1 MRFFTDGSSRES
13 YDSYMIGKKIGS
25 GAYAQVAI
33 GIHKVLNA
41 KVAIKIYDKLK
52 LLEPNRRKS
61 VKREI
66 KILERLE
73 HDGITRLYEA
83 FDTHKQVYLIMEY
96 MDGGSLYS
104 YLKTFPNKQMP
115 EDEAKFLFKQ
125 IIQALAYCHSR
136 CVTHRDI
143 KLENILLD

>member
-1 MRFFTDGSSRES
+1 MEFYTESSSRES

-25 GAYAQVAI
+25 GAYAQVRI
-33 GIHKVLNA
+33 GIHKILNA

-66 KILERLE
+66 KILEKLE
-73 HDGITRLYEA
+73 HVGISRLYEA

-104 YLKTFPNKQMP
+104 YLKTFPN
-115 EDEAKFLFKQ
+115 
-125 IIQALAYCHSR
+125 R
-136 CVTHRDI
+136 
-143 KLENILLD
+143 